1 MSATPVVTTAG
12 HLSQERQRAVSEAA
26 DVARGHDSVAPL
38 SEETLLR
45 LHSPAPASGAWQHLL
60 VDGPDGLAGYAHL
73 DQSDPD
79 APWAELFVA
88 PMSRHAG
95 IGSALLR
102 ALLDAAPT
110 VRVWAHGFLPQASA
124 FALSR
129 GLGVVRELWQMAR
142 PLTEDIAQ
150 PSRPL
155 PPGYTITT
163 FDPDDPRDERD
174 WLAVNAAAFAHHPE
188 QGRIDSAALRAR
200 MAEPWFDPAGF
211 FLAVR
216 SSTAPNPG
224 APAPE
229 VATEGADTS
238 IVGFHWTKHEAGAA
252 TSEVYVIG
260 VDPTAGVRGLGTP
273 LLGAGLRHLRNV
285 GAREVYLY
293 VEADNERALALYHRY
308 GFTLVSADVMYAA
321 PAPAGSG

>member
-26 DVARGHDSVAPL
+26 DVARGHDGVAPL

-45 LHSPAPASGAWQHLL
+45 LHSPAPASGAWQHLV

-211 FLAVR
+211 FLVR
-216 SSTAPNPG
+216 DPDG
-224 APAPE
+224 ALA
-229 VATEGADTS
+229 A
-238 IVGFHWTKHEAGAA
+238 FHWTKVEGGVG
-252 TSEVYVIG
+252 EVYVVG
-260 VDPTAGVRGLGTP
+260 VARSAQGLG
-273 LLGAGLRHLRNV
+273 LGRAATAIGLAHLRDRGCRRV
-285 GAREVYLY
+285 VLY
-293 VEADNERALALYHRY
+293 VDGDNVAALATYERA
-308 GFTLVSADVMYAA
+308 GFSRDLLDAQFAA
-321 PAPAGSG
+321 R

>member
-26 DVARGHDSVAPL
+26 DVARGHDGVAPL

-45 LHSPAPASGAWQHLL
+45 LHSPAPASGAWQLL
-60 VDGPDGLAGYAHL
+60 VVDGPDGLAGYAHL

-211 FLAVR
+211 FLVR
-216 SSTAPNPG
+216 DPDG
-224 APAPE
+224 ALA
-229 VATEGADTS
+229 A
-238 IVGFHWTKHEAGAA
+238 FHWTKVEHG
-252 TSEVYVIG
+252 SGEVYVVG
-260 VDPTAGVRGLGTP
+260 VNPDRQGLG
-273 LLGAGLRHLRNV
+273 LGAAATAHGLRHLRDLGLSRV
-285 GAREVYLY
+285 SLY
-293 VEADNERALALYHRY
+293 VDGDNEAAIATYRRLGFERVGLDVQLA
-308 GFTLVSADVMYAA
+308 
-321 PAPAGSG
+321 AG

>member
-26 DVARGHDSVAPL
+26 DVARGHDGVAPL

-211 FLAVR
+211 FLVR
-216 SSTAPNPG
+216 DPDG
-224 APAPE
+224 ALA
-229 VATEGADTS
+229 A
-238 IVGFHWTKHEAGAA
+238 FHWTKVEHG
-252 TSEVYVIG
+252 SGEVYVVG
-260 VDPTAGVRGLGTP
+260 VNPDRQGLG
-273 LLGAGLRHLRNV
+273 LGAAATAHGLRHLRDLGLSRV
-285 GAREVYLY
+285 SLY
-293 VEADNERALALYHRY
+293 VDGADEAAIATYRRLGFERGGL
-308 GFTLVSADVMYAA
+308 DVQVAA
-321 PAPAGSG
+321 G